1 MSLNISP
8 INKSGLISRLAT
20 PLFLGTVVAFGGQ
33 NQAIASTVEN
43 PISENNT
50 VQVKQEEVPCNK
62 TVPKEKKKIP
72 WVKTVGAVVA
82 SYLVVGHLIDE
93 IKRKR
98 AESKEAENE
107 DKKDKEQMDMI
118 R

>member
-1 MSLNISP
+1 MSFNIAP
-8 INKSGLISRLAT
+8 TNKSGLISRLAA

-33 NQAIASTVEN
+33 NQATASIVEK

-50 VQVKQEEVPCNK
+50 VQVKQDEVPYNK
-62 TVPKEKKKIP
+62 TAPKEKKKIP
-72 WVKTVGAVVA
+72 WVKTASALVA

-107 DKKDKEQMDMI
+107 DKEQVNTI
-118 R
+118 E